1 MIEHY
6 LSLAIENI
14 FINNM
19 ILAYFLGMCSFL
31 AISQNIRSSIGLGFA
46 VIFVNGITVP
56 INWVINNYLLSNN
69 ALFSWT
75 KISGLENVNLTFLS
89 FILFIATIAATVQLV
104 EMFLDKYSPVLY
116 NSLGIFLPLITVNC
130 SILGA
135 SLFMQERKYNF
146 IESVIFGTSAG
157 FGFFLAIITMS
168 AIRYRLR
175 YSNIPGGMRG
185 LGITM
190 ILTGLISIAYLSF
203 AGIKL

>member
-6 LSLAIENI
+6 LSLAVENI

-146 IESVIFGTSAG
+146 VESVVFGTSAG

>member
-146 IESVIFGTSAG
+146 VESVVFGTSAG

>member
-89 FILFIATIAATVQLV
+89 FILFIATIAAT
-104 EMFLDKYSPVLY
+104 
-116 NSLGIFLPLITVNC
+116 
-130 SILGA
+130 
-135 SLFMQERKYNF
+135 
-146 IESVIFGTSAG
+146 
-157 FGFFLAIITMS
+157 
-168 AIRYRLR
+168 
-175 YSNIPGGMRG
+175 
-185 LGITM
+185 
-190 ILTGLISIAYLSF
+190 
-203 AGIKL
+203 

>member
-56 INWVINNYLLSNN
+56 INWIINNYLLSNN

-75 KISGLENVNLTFLS
+75 KIAGLENVNLTFLS

-146 IESVIFGTSAG
+146 VESIVFGTSAG

-175 YSNIPGGMRG
+175 YSNIPEGMRG

>member
-1 MIEHY
+1 MVEHY

-56 INWVINNYLLSNN
+56 INWIINNYLLSNN

-75 KISGLENVNLTFLS
+75 KIAGLENVNLTFLS

-146 IESVIFGTSAG
+146 VESVVFGTSAG

>member
-1 MIEHY
+1 M
-6 LSLAIENI
+6 
-14 FINNM
+14 
-19 ILAYFLGMCSFL
+19 
-31 AISQNIRSSIGLGFA
+31 
-46 VIFVNGITVP
+46 
-56 INWVINNYLLSNN
+56 
-69 ALFSWT
+69 
-75 KISGLENVNLTFLS
+75 TFLS

-146 IESVIFGTSAG
+146 VESVVFGTSAG

>member
-1 MIEHY
+1 MEHY

-31 AISQNIRSSIGLGFA
+31 AVSQNIRSSIGLGMA

-56 INWVINNYLLSNN
+56 INWVINTFLLSNN
-69 ALFSWT
+69 GLFSWT
-75 KISGLENVNLTFLS
+75 NIAGLENVNLTFLS

-104 EMFLDKYSPVLY
+104 EMFLDKYSPALY

-146 IESVIFGTSAG
+146 IESVVFGTSAG
-157 FGFFLAIITMS
+157 FGFFLAIITLS

-175 YSNIPGGMRG
+175 YSNIPDGMKG

>member
-1 MIEHY
+1 MVEHY

-56 INWVINNYLLSNN
+56 INWIINNYLLSNN

-75 KISGLENVNLTFLS
+75 KIAGLENVNLTFLS

-146 IESVIFGTSAG
+146 VESIVFGTSAG

-175 YSNIPGGMRG
+175 YSNIPEGMRG